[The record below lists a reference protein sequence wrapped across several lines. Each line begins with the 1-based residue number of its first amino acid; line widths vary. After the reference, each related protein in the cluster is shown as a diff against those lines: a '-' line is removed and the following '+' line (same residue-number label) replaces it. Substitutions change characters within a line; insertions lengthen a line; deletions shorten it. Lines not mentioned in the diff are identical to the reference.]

1 MMRILYLHGLES
13 SNVGDKVD
21 FLKSVSDCYAPE
33 MDYTNPNLEKEL
45 LKIVDAYK
53 PDFIIGSSMGGYVA
67 SLLGNYCG
75 INYISFNPAIH
86 SRSFDPVLPKLSIT
100 DDSRYVSGLF
110 VLGTADDVID
120 PDITFDMVDS
130 VESIEVEIIE
140 GMGHRIPLNV
150 LVDIYKKYL
159 PTND

>member
-21 FLKSVSDCYAPE
+21 FLKSVSDCYAPK
-33 MDYTNPNLEKEL
+33 MDYTDPNLDKEL
-45 LKIVDAYK
+45 LKMVRAFQ
-53 PDFIIGSSMGGYVA
+53 PDMIIGSSMGGYVA
-67 SLLGNYCG
+67 SLLSNYCE
-75 INYISFNPAIH
+75 INCIAFNPAIH
-86 SRSFDPVLPKLSIT
+86 SRSFEPAVSKLIKT
-100 DDSRYVSGLF
+100 DNMVSQLF
-110 VLGTADDVID
+110 VLGIDDDVID
-120 PDITFDMVDS
+120 PSITKELVKGMPQIS
-130 VESIEVEIIE
+130 VEEIN